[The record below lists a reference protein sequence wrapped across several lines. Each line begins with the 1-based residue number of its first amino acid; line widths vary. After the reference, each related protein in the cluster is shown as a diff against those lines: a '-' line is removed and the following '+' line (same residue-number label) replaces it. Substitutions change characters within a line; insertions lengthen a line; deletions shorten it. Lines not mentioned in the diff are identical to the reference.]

1 MSKLTGS
8 VLGSNLSKKLYFS
21 VFFLRNLL
29 VGSVKSR
36 KSQTWYHF
44 EKKKKK
50 KIALMF
56 DSYECLSK
64 LNIHTL

>member
-36 KSQTWYHF
+36 KSQMWYHF
-44 EKKKKK
+44 EKKK